1 MTEMSEKHVIKKRES
16 TPIQRFFIWI
26 TLLTAAVFVLNIILS
41 DLRADNGWGLF
52 YGAFAA
58 ALLLLAALLGVR
70 RRVMRFSSR
79 YSFFKAEPWREFHL
93 YGGALFLLLML
104 MHSGFHLPTGIL
116 NGCLFALGL
125 WTALSGF
132 VGWGLQK
139 WIPKM
144 LTSGLSIEV
153 NYDRIPEL
161 VVEIRKRAMEQ
172 ISVCEDPI
180 RGFGTEKVLPVLQRP
195 TPRLIYFF
203 DITGGLSSMMRECNY
218 LSRFLPADQK
228 QQLNNLMSLY
238 KTKLAMD
245 AHYTL
250 QRPLRLWLY
259 AHLPTSMVLL
269 VLVVIHIVSVF
280 YF

>member
-1 MTEMSEKHVIKKRES
+1 MAEMSGKHVIKKGER
-16 TPIQRFFIWI
+16 TPIQRFFTFIA
-26 TLLTAAVFVLNIILS
+26 LLTAVVFVLNIILS
-41 DLRADNGWGLF
+41 ELRADNRWGLF

-58 ALLLLAALLGVR
+58 ILLLLAALLGLR

-93 YGGALFLLLML
+93 YGGALFLVLML
-104 MHSGFHLPTGIL
+104 MHSGFHLPTGTL
-116 NGCLFALGL
+116 NGCIFALGL
-125 WTALSGF
+125 WTALSGW

-139 WIPKM
+139 WIPRM

-153 NYDRIPEL
+153 HYDRIPEL
-161 VVEIRKRAMEQ
+161 IGEIRKRAMEQ
-172 ISVCEDPI
+172 LAACEDPI
-180 RGFGTEKVLPVLQRP
+180 RSFCIENILPVLQRP

-203 DITGGLSSMMRECNY
+203 DITGGLSSMTRECDY
-218 LSRFLPADQK
+218 LSRFLPPDQK
-228 QQLNNLMSLY
+228 QQLNDLLNLY

-259 AHLPTSMVLL
+259 AHLPVSMVLA